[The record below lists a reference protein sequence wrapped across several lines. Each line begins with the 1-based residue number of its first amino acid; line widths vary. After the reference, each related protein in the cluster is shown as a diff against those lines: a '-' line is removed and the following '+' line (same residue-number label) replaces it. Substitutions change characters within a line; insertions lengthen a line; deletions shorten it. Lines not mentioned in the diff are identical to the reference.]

1 MASSDNVTR
10 YDVAV
15 IGSGPGG
22 YVAGIKAAQANL
34 KSVVIEKER
43 LGGVCLN
50 WGCIPTKALLRNAE
64 LYETLQDAEIYG
76 FTIGKL
82 GFDAAKIVE
91 RSRKVADKMTRGVGS
106 LFRKYKVEHI
116 AGSAHFLSP
125 NRLEVQPGE
134 GPPISLEA
142 GHIIIATGARPR
154 AIPALPVDHKTVL
167 NYRDALLLKKFP
179 KKMLIV
185 GAGAIGVEFAY
196 YFSVFGVEVH
206 LVEMLPQFLPNEDAE
221 HAALLEKSF
230 AKRGV
235 HCYTGTTVENFK
247 AGKGKVEASLTS
259 LQGAKETRELVCDM
273 ALIAVGMEAA
283 VAGLGLDTAG
293 VALEGGFIKT
303 DDQMRTNAGHISAIG
318 DVAGRQLLAHKA
330 SAEAEAAVA
339 AIAGHAHP
347 PVDYGQVPSCTY
359 CQPQLASIGLTE
371 QQCQERGIGHRVGRF
386 PYAASGKANAIRHLE
401 GQVKLIF
408 GEPYGQLLGAH
419 LIGPDVTELVAELG
433 LAMRLEATYEE
444 ILATIHAHPTLSEAV
459 FEATGAAYGL
469 SANF

>member
-1 MASSDNVTR
+1 MASPDKATR
-10 YDVAV
+10 YDVVV

-22 YVAGIKAAQANL
+22 YVAGIKAAQAGL
-34 KSVVIEKER
+34 KSAVIEKER

-64 LYETLQDAEIYG
+64 LYEILQDAEIYG
-76 FTIGKL
+76 FTTGKL
-82 GFDAAKIVE
+82 GFDAAKIVD
-91 RSRKVADKMTRGVGS
+91 RSRKVADKMTRGVAS

-116 AGSAHFLSP
+116 AGTARFLSP
-125 NRLEVQPGE
+125 GQLEVQPEE
-134 GPPISLEA
+134 GAAISLEA
-142 GHIIIATGARPR
+142 ANIVIATGARPR

-167 NYRDALLLKKFP
+167 TYRDALVLKKFP
-179 KKMLIV
+179 GKMLIV

-221 HAALLEKSF
+221 NAALLEKSF
-230 AKRGV
+230 AKRGI

-247 AGKGKVEASLTS
+247 AAKGKVEAALK
-259 LQGAKETRELVCDM
+259 GARETRELTCDM

-283 VAGLGLDTAG
+283 VEGLGLDAAG

-303 DDQMRTNAGHISAIG
+303 DDRMRTNVGHISAIG

-330 SAEAEAAVA
+330 SAEAETAIA
-339 AIAGHAHP
+339 AIAGRAHP

-359 CQPQLASIGLTE
+359 CQPQVASIGLTE
-371 QQCQERGIGHRVGRF
+371 QQCREGGIEHRVGRF

-419 LIGPDVTELVAELG
+419 LIGPEVTELIAELG

-444 ILATIHAHPTLSEAV
+444 ILATIHAHPTLSEAI

-469 SANF
+469 GANL